1 MNKITLKSITI
12 LLIVFIVSG
21 CYNAKVV
28 TGETASSEVY
38 QEKWA
43 ASWIGGLVPP
53 EIVNVEKECSNGVA
67 IVETKHSFLNLLVGG
82 LTAGIFTPMQITVTC
97 ADAST
102 VSVTPSIEPITVIIP
117 KDSSEQDFMKG
128 FQKAVDQSVEIR
140 KSVKVIF

>member
-1 MNKITLKSITI
+1 MNKITLKSFTI
-12 LLIVFIVSG
+12 LLTAFIVSG

-53 EIVNVEKECSNGVA
+53 EVVNVEKECSNGVA

-97 ADAST
+97 AETST
-102 VSVTPSIEPITVIIP
+102 ALTNLNVNPISITIP
-117 KDSSEQDFMKG
+117 KDSSEQDFMEE
-128 FQKAVDQSVEIR
+128 FQKAVDQSSANNKPVI
-140 KSVKVIF
+140 VIF